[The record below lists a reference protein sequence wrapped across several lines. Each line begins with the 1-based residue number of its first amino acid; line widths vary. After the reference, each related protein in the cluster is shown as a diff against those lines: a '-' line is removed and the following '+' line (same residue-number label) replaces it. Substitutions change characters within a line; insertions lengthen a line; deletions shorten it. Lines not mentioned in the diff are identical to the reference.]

1 MRHLTVSTALLAGCL
16 IAGGAWAQG
25 SPGGSGGGTGGA
37 AGGSSTSATPSTGST
52 ASPSSASQP
61 SGSTLRRPA
70 QGMRGSADPGNRSSR
85 VGGSTGN
92 TPAGN
97 STTSGPIPPPGTEG
111 STGPA
116 ATGTV
121 AGDNRLQPGERSSV
135 GPSLRE
141 EKLLEE
147 ADKRVRRGICQGC

>member
-1 MRHLTVSTALLAGCL
+1 MRHLTISTALLAGCL
-16 IAGGAWAQG
+16 IAGAAWAQG
-25 SPGGSGGGTGGA
+25 SSGGSGGGSGGTS
-37 AGGSSTSATPSTGST
+37 GGSSSSAAPSTTS
-52 ASPSSASQP
+52 P
-61 SGSTLRRPA
+61 SGSTLRPPA
-70 QGMRGSADPGNRSSR
+70 QGMRGSADPGNKASR

-97 STTSGPIPPPGTEG
+97 STTGGTIPPPGTEG

-121 AGDNRLQPGERSSV
+121 AGDSRLQRGERSTV
-135 GPSLRE
+135 NPSSRE

>member
-1 MRHLTVSTALLAGCL
+1 MRHLTISTALLAGCL
-16 IAGGAWAQG
+16 IAGAAWAQG
-25 SPGGSGGGTGGA
+25 SSGGSGGGTGGTS
-37 AGGSSTSATPSTGST
+37 GGSSSSAAPSTTS
-52 ASPSSASQP
+52 P
-61 SGSTLRRPA
+61 SGSTLRPPA
-70 QGMRGSADPGNRSSR
+70 QGMRGSADPANKASR

-97 STTSGPIPPPGTEG
+97 STTGGTIPPPGTEG

-121 AGDNRLQPGERSSV
+121 AGDNRLQRGERSTV
-135 GPSLRE
+135 NPSTRE